1 MSGRGWGGFSCR
13 LTWTLIT
20 AEAEPS
26 TALASAEPRLRAHV
40 GAGAAGGRCCSLDLC
55 SWDAT
60 ESPDL
65 VGFTFKDCNLGAVP
79 FAGQDLAT
87 GRGSSTAPS
96 ESADV
101 LLFRSKTSTL
111 LPELVPLHSC
121 TGLVPAV
128 SWGTC
133 GSCPTSFAT
142 RLGLKGL

>member
-1 MSGRGWGGFSCR
+1 MSGRGWGGFSCH

-40 GAGAAGGRCCSLDLC
+40 GAGAAGGRCRSLGLC

-79 FAGQDLAT
+79 FAGQDPAT

-96 ESADV
+96 EV
-101 LLFRSKTSTL
+101 LMSFYLDQRHL
-111 LPELVPLHSC
+111 LCSLSWSPCTPALGWSLLSLGEPVAPAQLHLPL
-121 TGLVPAV
+121 GWA
-128 SWGTC
+128 
-133 GSCPTSFAT
+133 
-142 RLGLKGL
+142 